1 MSNTLKIFLFVLMTT
16 ALACGF
22 MHHIVPTETLNFER
36 LHIFLFN
43 LCAGGTLLIYFTE
56 EKKQLSLHGKLFCG
70 GALLFALCAFLEWY
84 PPTLILPFFLAFLT
98 ERVRVLRFGHCIPT
112 EMFGKKE
119 PVSKK
124 FHQASLLCLTFG
136 LIFSSPVILNNVYLH
151 IVDIPKL
158 TLDTFFLGFSFPLSL
173 ISLSV
178 IFSLMQPAPTL
189 TVKVCK
195 EIAFW
200 TINLGVIIFFLFI
213 LANLFIPQ
221 IIVSTCL
228 FLAVILVAYLHF
240 SYGKKIQQ
248 KAFLLSGLIFLLSTA
263 VTGILYIFL
272 EFAPGY
278 DPSKTISLL
287 RLHAFTALYGWN
299 ISGLAVIARHCDFPL
314 KLHNSKMIFLHWL
327 TVLLLCP
334 IGYFY
339 PVVAILAV
347 LAYAFFLLNLFFKMG
362 NIDTEYVIG
371 TCPRP
376 EIEKQ

>member
-1 MSNTLKIFLFVLMTT
+1 MSTPFKILLFFLMTT

-22 MHHIVPTETLNFER
+22 MHHLISTETLNFER

-56 EKKQLSLHGKLFCG
+56 DKKYLSLHGKLFCG
-70 GALLFALCAFLEWY
+70 GALLFALCAFLKWY
-84 PPTLILPFFLAFLT
+84 LPTLILPLLLAFLV

-112 EMFGKKE
+112 EMFGKDE

-151 IVDIPKL
+151 IVNIPKL

-178 IFSLMQPAPTL
+178 IFSLMKPAPTMGI
-189 TVKVCK
+189 KVCK

-200 TINLGVIIFFLFI
+200 TINLGVIVFFIFI

-221 IIVSTCL
+221 VIVSTCL
-228 FLAVILVAYLHF
+228 FSAVILVAYLHF
-240 SYGKKIQQ
+240 FYGKKVQQ
-248 KAFLLSGLIFLLSTA
+248 KAFLLSGLIFLLSTS
-263 VTGILYIFL
+263 VTGILYIFF
-272 EFAPGY
+272 EFSPGY
-278 DPSKTISLL
+278 DPTQTIPLL

-314 KLHNSKMIFLHWL
+314 KLHNMKIIAIHWV
-327 TVLLLCP
+327 TVLFLCP

-339 PVVAILAV
+339 PQIAVLAV
-347 LAYAFFLLNLFFKMG
+347 LFYAFFLFNLFFKMG
-362 NIDTEYVIG
+362 NVDTEYVIG
-371 TCPRP
+371 DCPLP
-376 EIEKQ
+376 ETKK